1 VLVVHRFTEDMV
13 TGYKNITP
21 LPQVQIVMDMD
32 GWGFPA
38 KKVNTY
44 QQVIEPEPV
53 QFTGFK
59 LFYKADLQAPAH
71 RLMTP
76 QEVLSLTPA
85 PIFIQYQ

>member
-1 VLVVHRFTEDMV
+1 
-13 TGYKNITP
+13 
-21 LPQVQIVMDMD
+21 
-32 GWGFPA
+32 
-38 KKVNTY
+38 VNTY
-44 QQVIEPEPV
+44 KQVIQPEPV

-76 QEVLSLTPA
+76 AEVLSLTPA